1 MRKRLP
7 NWQLKLK
14 EKVVED
20 LTIIRVVVVDMVA
33 VVEAMVA
40 VATVVVVAVEAIVVL
55 VEAMGAGVGVGDPP
69 VEIPGMVEMVEM
81 AVEMADMAEMAVVM
95 VIVMVI
101 VTVGDLVAVDH
112 PIMSHHHQT

>member
-33 VVEAMVA
+33 VVEAMVVVA

-55 VEAMGAGVGVGDPP
+55 VEAMVAVVVVGDPP

-95 VIVMVI
+95 VIV
-101 VTVGDLVAVDH
+101 TVGDLVAVDH